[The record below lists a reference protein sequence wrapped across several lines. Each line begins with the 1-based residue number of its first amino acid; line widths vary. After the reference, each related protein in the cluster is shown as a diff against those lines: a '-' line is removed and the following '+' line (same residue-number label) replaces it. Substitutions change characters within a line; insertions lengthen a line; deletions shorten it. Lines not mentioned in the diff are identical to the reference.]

1 MPVAVIVALLFV
13 FLVVVVLY
21 LLGLPRRRR

>member
-1 MPVAVIVALLFV
+1 MPLVVIFAMLFV

>member
-1 MPVAVIVALLFV
+1 MPLVVIFALLFV
-13 FLVVVVLY
+13 FLVVVAFY

>member
-13 FLVVVVLY
+13 FMVVVASY

>member
-1 MPVAVIVALLFV
+1 MSLVVIFALLFV
-13 FLVVVVLY
+13 FLVVVAFY